1 VRALPNLAARPFVNR
16 RPLRRV
22 AIAAWILGG
31 LLALFDA
38 GVYWRYASGEGRR
51 QQRTG
56 ELEEG
61 LAAERARIDAAVDV
75 LAAIDLEWQSEQVR
89 FVNLKADQQSFSWS
103 RLFDQLAEVLPDG
116 VRLAK
121 LNPGSQR
128 VDARRMALDGVTAA
142 RPRHVNLAMGGSA
155 RDSEALYEFV
165 DALFAHPAFER
176 PDLENERERDEVE
189 FSLSAVYLPGA
200 APAADE
206 DAPVEQAPG
215 EQAPIESAPA
225 EPALEP
231 GSVAAGTVEAAR
243 DAGDASA
250 ASGEGR

>member
-16 RPLRRV
+16 RPLHRV

-31 LLALFDA
+31 LLAVFDA
-38 GVYWRYASGEGRR
+38 GVFWRYASGEGRR

-56 ELEEG
+56 ELEES

-116 VRLAK
+116 VRLAR
-121 LNPGSQR
+121 LNPGS
-128 VDARRMALDGVTAA
+128 RRGA
-142 RPRHVNLAMGGSA
+142 A

-176 PDLENERERDEVE
+176 PDLENEREREEVE

-200 APAADE
+200 APAAGE
-206 DAPVEQAPG
+206 RAPGEEGPVEPAPVEPTQ
-215 EQAPIESAPA
+215 
-225 EPALEP
+225 EP
-231 GSVAAGTVEAAR
+231 GTVAAGSVEAAR
-243 DAGDASA
+243 PGGDPPA
-250 ASGEGR
+250 ASERGEGR

>member
-1 VRALPNLAARPFVNR
+1 MRALPNLAARPFVNR
-16 RPLRRV
+16 RPLHRV

-31 LLALFDA
+31 LLAVFDA
-38 GVYWRYASGEGRR
+38 GVFWRYASGEGRR

-56 ELEEG
+56 ELEES

-116 VRLAK
+116 VRLAR
-121 LNPGSQR
+121 LNPGSRR
-128 VDARRMALDGVTAA
+128 VDARRLTLEGDGSALPRRVT
-142 RPRHVNLAMGGSA
+142 LTMGGAA

-176 PDLENERERDEVE
+176 PDLENEREREEVE

-200 APAADE
+200 APAAGE
-206 DAPVEQAPG
+206 RAPGEEGPVEPAPVEPTQ
-215 EQAPIESAPA
+215 
-225 EPALEP
+225 EP
-231 GSVAAGTVEAAR
+231 GTVAAGSVEAAR
-243 DAGDASA
+243 PGGDPPA
-250 ASGEGR
+250 ASERGEGR